1 MKEKLSRLT
10 LSFALAIAL
19 YAAFLPSASAD
30 DVAESLHVAVDG
42 TGAYLFSISGEIS
55 EGDEYISAD
64 NILYRIAT
72 VQNGNAI
79 AEKIG
84 EETMPDVSWL
94 DVGQAQ
100 PVFAQESA
108 VPAASAKAD
117 DSRKLIAMYSR
128 TATKATFPPTER
140 RAQRAGRHIRRA
152 REFRDALQQQG
163 IDVILDESTHLPH
176 DSGAYRRSRQTAERL
191 LQKRPDAI
199 IDVHR
204 DGIPDQSEYACSIDG
219 ENVSRVRLLVG
230 RGNQN
235 SSVNREFAKQMKAV
249 ADKQYPGLVKD
260 IFIGKG
266 TYNQDLAP
274 HAILLEFGTHTIS
287 KERVLNS
294 AEMMAK
300 VVSNTLYGPQTG
312 SASAE
317 KSEKGASGTQKPAA
331 KDDAGVSGGVHLPD
345 CGRRGGRADLRV
357 CADRQRQ
364 SHGEKLGERQRN
376 DRRPVGQKA
385 EGQKRITNGFTAR
398 HGGFSACRAFFYANA

>member
-1 MKEKLSRLT
+1 MKEKLSRLALSLT
-10 LSFALAIAL
+10 LALAL
-19 YAAFLPSASAD
+19 YAAFLPIASAD
-30 DVAESLHVAVDG
+30 DLTESLHVAVDG
-42 TGAYLFSISGEIS
+42 TGAYLFSISGEIN

-94 DVGQAQ
+94 EVGEAQ
-100 PVFAQESA
+100 PVFAAENA
-108 VPAASAKAD
+108 VPAAGSGKSD
-117 DSRKLIAMYSR
+117 DSRKLIAMYVTHSDESYVPSDG
-128 TATKATFPPTER
+128 T
-140 RAQRAGRHIRRA
+140 QSIDGQGGIYDVA
-152 REFRDALQQQG
+152 RDFRDALQQQG

-191 LQKRPDAI
+191 LQKGPDAI
-199 IDVHR
+199 IDIHR

-219 ENVSRVRLLVG
+219 ENASRVRLLVG
-230 RGNQN
+230 RANQN
-235 SSVNREFAKQMKAV
+235 SAVNREFAKQIKAV

-294 AEMMAK
+294 TEMMAK

-317 KSEKGASGTQKPAA
+317 KNAKGTSDKQKAAA
-331 KDDAGVSGGVHLPD
+331 KDDKGVSGGVLFLIVAVVA
-345 CGRRGGRADLRV
+345 GVLIFALAQTGGGKAM
-357 CADRQRQ
+357 
-364 SHGEKLGERQRN
+364 GEKIGRN
-376 DRRPVGQKA
+376 VSEMTGGLFGKKPKDG
-385 EGQKRITNGFTAR
+385 NG
-398 HGGFSACRAFFYANA
+398 